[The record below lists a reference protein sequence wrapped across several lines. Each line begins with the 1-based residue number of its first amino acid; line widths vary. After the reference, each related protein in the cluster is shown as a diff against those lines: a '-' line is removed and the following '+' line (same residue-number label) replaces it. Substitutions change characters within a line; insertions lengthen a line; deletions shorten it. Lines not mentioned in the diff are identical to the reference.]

1 MSVIIKNIIRSV
13 KGHPK
18 ENLTILLNMI
28 LCTMT
33 VFVLLQNYYFLKNHF
48 DLVYGDDVIASRY
61 LIAMSDKDRESM
73 LSDLM
78 NHSPMYSVGQKV
90 NCEINDTPHISLY
103 YYSFT
108 TLQIES
114 FKDKD
119 KLSDCSRYDEY
130 EGDVIDVMCISENCD
145 KVFNLSMMKGRF
157 FDSSDHNLNNPNVP
171 VPVVLGYD
179 YAVSFDIGDIIEFNG
194 DKVIVIGI
202 MNKNMYMS
210 GYGTVEYLDK
220 LILTVSPYLPRA
232 FELSIDDYDYQ
243 KLLVYEYIYC
253 DDPSVDVQKELN
265 RITTENGYYTYEVQP
280 VDGVEISET
289 KNISAKNV
297 ALLGMLA
304 LIACIICLCSLS
316 SVLYNRTVQ
325 DRSIFCIYLCCGSP
339 LWKID
344 FSIALEMIVYLI
356 ISFFPTWALS
366 IIEYKKLLLPAWQI
380 LLFSGIIVFV
390 SLIPVFKINKKS
402 NLDLLIRDKIV

>member
-1 MSVIIKNIIRSV
+1 MSVVIKNIIRSV

-48 DLVYGDDVIASRY
+48 DLVYGDDVIASHY
-61 LIAMSDKDRESM
+61 SIVMSDNDRESM

-90 NCEINDTPHISLY
+90 NRAVNDTPHLSLY

-119 KLSDCSRYDEY
+119 KFSACSHYDEY
-130 EGDVIDVMCISENCD
+130 EGDVIEVMSISENCD
-145 KVFNLSMMKGRF
+145 KVFNLTMMKGRF
-157 FDSSDHNLNNPNVP
+157 FDSSDCNLNDPNVP

-179 YAVSFDIGDIIEFNG
+179 YAASFDIGNIIDFNG
-194 DKVIVIGI
+194 DKAIVIGI

-210 GYGTVEYLDK
+210 GDGTVEYLDK

-232 FELSIDDYDYQ
+232 FDLSVDDYDYQ
-243 KLLVYEYIYC
+243 KLLICDYIYC

-265 RITTENGYYTYEVQP
+265 RITAENGYYTYEVKP

-325 DRSIFCIYLCCGSP
+325 DRSIFCIYLCCGTP

-344 FSIALEMIVYLI
+344 LSIVLEMVVYLI
-356 ISFFPTWALS
+356 VSIFPTWALS
-366 IIEYKKLLLPAWQI
+366 IFEYKKLMIPAWQI

-390 SLIPVFKINKKS
+390 SLIPVFKINKKC